1 MDFKKTLEDANYTLY
16 KICLSCGGTKTH
28 KFRSNINKDIE
39 IHVKEK
45 IQRFLKFSKGRI
57 QLSDKLLNLPNHV

>member
-1 MDFKKTLEDANYTLY
+1 MDFKQTLEDAGYKLY
-16 KICLSCGGTKTH
+16 KVCSCGGTKTH
-28 KFRSNINKDIE
+28 KFRLTTNKDIE

-45 IQRFLKFSKGRI
+45 IQRFSKFLRGRI